1 MNPRSLFLFP
11 GEHKLVYKVRE
22 ALIEALN
29 HDVTFS
35 SAVNA
40 VLAYGFVAMLAADQ
54 IDKEKLRILLREIDI
69 FASPDSDLDKMTQL
83 IEQRLRE
90 EVGKAEVASRFRR

>member
-29 HDVTFS
+29 HDITFS

-40 VLAYGFVAMLAADQ
+40 VLAYGFVAMLAADKL
-54 IDKEKLRILLREIDI
+54 DREKLSILLREIDI
-69 FASPDSDLDKMTQL
+69 FASPDGDLEKMTQL
-83 IEQRLRE
+83 IEQRLKE
-90 EVGKAEVASRFRR
+90 EVDRAVASRR

>member
-29 HDVTFS
+29 HDITFS

-40 VLAYGFVAMLAADQ
+40 VLAYGFVAMLAADKL
-54 IDKEKLRILLREIDI
+54 DREKLTILLRGIDI
-69 FASPDSDLDKMTQL
+69 FASPDADLEKMTQL
-83 IEQRLRE
+83 IEQRLKE
-90 EVGKAEVASRFRR
+90 EVDRAVASRR

>member
-29 HDVTFS
+29 HDITFS

-40 VLAYGFVAMLAADQ
+40 VLAYGFVAMLAADKL
-54 IDKEKLRILLREIDI
+54 DREKLSILLREIDI
-69 FASPDSDLDKMTQL
+69 FASPGDLEKMTQL

-90 EVGKAEVASRFRR
+90 EVDKAVASRR

>member
-29 HDVTFS
+29 HDITFS

-40 VLAYGFVAMLAADQ
+40 VLAYGFVAILAADKL
-54 IDKEKLRILLREIDI
+54 DREKLSILLREIDI
-69 FASPDSDLDKMTQL
+69 FASPGDLEKMTQL

-90 EVGKAEVASRFRR
+90 EVDRAVASRR

>member
-29 HDVTFS
+29 HDITFS

-40 VLAYGFVAMLAADQ
+40 VLAYGFVAMLAADKL
-54 IDKEKLRILLREIDI
+54 DREKLSILLREIDI
-69 FASPDSDLDKMTQL
+69 FASPGDLEKMTQL
-83 IEQRLRE
+83 IEQRLKE
-90 EVGKAEVASRFRR
+90 EVDRAVASRR

>member
-29 HDVTFS
+29 HDITFS

-40 VLAYGFVAMLAADQ
+40 VLAYGFVAMLAADKL
-54 IDKEKLRILLREIDI
+54 DREKLSILLREIDI
-69 FASPDSDLDKMTQL
+69 FADPGDLEKMTQL

-90 EVGKAEVASRFRR
+90 EVDRAVASRR

>member
-11 GEHKLVYKVRE
+11 GELKLVYKVRE

-54 IDKEKLRILLREIDI
+54 LDREKLRILLQEIDI

-90 EVGKAEVASRFRR
+90 EVGKA

>member
-29 HDVTFS
+29 HDITFS

-40 VLAYGFVAMLAADQ
+40 VLAYGFVAMLAADKL
-54 IDKEKLRILLREIDI
+54 DREKLSILLREIDI
-69 FASPDSDLDKMTQL
+69 FASPGDLEKMTQL
-83 IEQRLRE
+83 IEQRLKE
-90 EVGKAEVASRFRR
+90 EVNKAVASRS

>member
-29 HDVTFS
+29 HDITFS

-40 VLAYGFVAMLAADQ
+40 VLAYGFVAMLAADKL
-54 IDKEKLRILLREIDI
+54 DREKLSILLREIDI
-69 FASPDSDLDKMTQL
+69 FASPGDLEKMTQF

-90 EVGKAEVASRFRR
+90 EVDRAVASRR

>member
-29 HDVTFS
+29 HDITFS

-40 VLAYGFVAMLAADQ
+40 VLAYGFVAMLAADKL
-54 IDKEKLRILLREIDI
+54 DREKLSILLREIDI
-69 FASPDSDLDKMTQL
+69 FASPGDLEKMTQL

-90 EVGKAEVASRFRR
+90 EVDRAVASRR